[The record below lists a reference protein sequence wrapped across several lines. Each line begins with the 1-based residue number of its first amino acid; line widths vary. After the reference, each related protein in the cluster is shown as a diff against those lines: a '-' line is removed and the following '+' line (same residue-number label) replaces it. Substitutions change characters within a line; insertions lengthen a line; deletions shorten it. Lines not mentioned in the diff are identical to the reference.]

1 MSAMSKDPVCG
12 MEVPPSQAAG
22 STEFDGTTFYFC
34 CSQCQQEFEAE
45 PRRFAEAEPPRPRV
59 PCCGFGMV
67 RHITQRGS
75 A

>member
-12 MEVPPSQAAG
+12 MEVPASQSAG
-22 STEFDGTTFYFC
+22 SAELDGITYHFC
-34 CSQCQQEFEAE
+34 CAGCRREFEAE
-45 PRRFAEAEPPRPRV
+45 PRRFVEAQPERPRV

-67 RHITQRGS
+67 RHTTQRGS